1 MLSQSIPNS
10 IKKCSSSGRTFRYIT
25 SVFGSLVRPQLPPVS
40 PRGLHNS
47 YCVTYQI
54 FGKMSDSTARTYTIN
69 AGGTATA
76 TAQHR
81 LWGTELTGLV
91 VPYLYPSP
99 PHHPPRSSFPSV
111 IVCVILNFPVESEI
125 VRWMLCLKP
134 TM

>member
-1 MLSQSIPNS
+1 MLSQSIPN
-10 IKKCSSSGRTFRYIT
+10 IKKCSSSVRTLRYIT

-54 FGKMSDSTARTYTIN
+54 FGKRSDSTARTYTIN
-69 AGGTATA
+69 AGGTA

-91 VPYLYPSP
+91 VPHLYPSP
-99 PHHPPRSSFPSV
+99 PRDPSRSSFPSV